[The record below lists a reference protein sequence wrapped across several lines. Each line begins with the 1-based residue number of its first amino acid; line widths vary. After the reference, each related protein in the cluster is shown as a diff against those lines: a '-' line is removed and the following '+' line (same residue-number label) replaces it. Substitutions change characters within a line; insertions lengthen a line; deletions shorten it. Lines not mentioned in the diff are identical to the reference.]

1 MSRLH
6 RSYRKRLFSLVC
18 LVYFW
23 GEWMAMTIG
32 DVFGQQCDEW
42 ITVWSSAEMFSL
54 KAFNKPSRKANVI
67 ALLFVCEG
75 ILTNYAFAQHIWS
88 SAMLGCQ
95 EKEIMNAS
103 NIARSRGI
111 ESTHTKELLQ
121 RKKKQEN
128 HFAGNFVNFILVP
141 Q

>member
-1 MSRLH
+1 
-6 RSYRKRLFSLVC
+6 
-18 LVYFW
+18 
-23 GEWMAMTIG
+23 
-32 DVFGQQCDEW
+32 
-42 ITVWSSAEMFSL
+42 
-54 KAFNKPSRKANVI
+54 
-67 ALLFVCEG
+67 
-75 ILTNYAFAQHIWS
+75 
-88 SAMLGCQ
+88 MLGCQ